1 VNKPEFL
8 QLIGKY
14 LAGNASIDEEQL
26 LLNFFDSF
34 QADMEWN
41 EELFGVKHQLEEKML
56 RRLQAAVNK
65 GAATDDHK
73 IRFLSFKN
81 IAAAIVA
88 FALITTA
95 VFYILEKPVKQPAIA
110 LNQPEVKYDA
120 EPGTNKAI
128 LTLANGSKLNLND
141 AKNGVLAKSGHIS
154 IKKTAD
160 GQLVYLIKGSKSA
173 NADAALSYNTISTPV
188 GGQYQVVL
196 PDGTRV
202 WLNAMSSLKFPTSF
216 KGSQREVELTGEAYF
231 EVAKNKAM
239 PFNVKVNAMQV
250 KVLGTHFNIM
260 AYSNEPAIKTTLLE
274 GSVQLSNGQANSTLK
289 PGQQGVLNNKGEI
302 KVLNVDAEHYVAW
315 KNGYFEFNRSN
326 IQEIMNQL
334 ARWYDTD
341 IAYAGKIPD
350 DEFVGKIARSAK
362 LSQVLRILEL
372 SKVNFKLQDKKIIVT
387 P

>member
-1 VNKPEFL
+1 MNKPEFL
-8 QLIGKY
+8 QLIDKY

-56 RRLQAAVNK
+56 KRLQAAVNK
-65 GAATDDHK
+65 GAAADDHK

-81 IAAAIVA
+81 IAAAIVV

-95 VFYILEKPVKQPAIA
+95 AFYILKQPVKQPVIV
-110 LNQPEVKYDA
+110 LNKPEVKYDA

-154 IKKTAD
+154 IKKTKD

-202 WLNAMSSLKFPTSF
+202 WLNAMSSLRFPTLF
-216 KGSQREVELTGEAYF
+216 KGNQREVELTGEAYF

-274 GSVQLSNGQANSTLK
+274 GSVQLSNGHANSTLK

-341 IAYAGKIPD
+341 ITYAGKIPD